1 MLCRHDKTHAIL
13 LWKLGSNS
21 FYRPLF
27 LHQTLFYLCTFYHN
41 FTRETQ
47 DFTKE
52 FPSSPIYDENGIMK
66 RENC

>member
-1 MLCRHDKTHAIL
+1 M
-13 LWKLGSNS
+13 
-21 FYRPLF
+21 
-27 LHQTLFYLCTFYHN
+27 
-41 FTRETQ
+41 ETQ